1 MVQRIGRGEGSFT
14 SSRGLGRVSKVLALF
29 GRDGVGG
36 GGRGGGGVAAGRQ
49 RGGRR
54 PTEGGS
60 PRSRRRPAVGLAFDW
75 FLLRFRFFLFWG
87 ELLICSWGFSCC
99 RGTRPRRC
107 CPSRPSRSPPRPR
120 STSASS
126 LRSFPSS
133 CLRLL
138 LSCANHVVI
147 STNLAAPLAFIYRNL
162 RDCCLVSPLSVQ
174 SAVNSGGHM

>member
-1 MVQRIGRGEGSFT
+1 M
-14 SSRGLGRVSKVLALF
+14 F

-36 GGRGGGGVAAGRQ
+36 GERGGGGVAAGRQ

-60 PRSRRRPAVGLAFDW
+60 PRRRPAAGLAFDW
-75 FLLRFRFFLFWG
+75 FLLRFRFSFFLGG
-87 ELLICSWGFSCC
+87 ELMICSWGVSCC

-133 CLRLL
+133 CLRLQS

-147 STNLAAPLAFIYRNL
+147 STNLAAPLAFIYLKL
-162 RDCCLVSPLSVQ
+162 RDCCLVSP
-174 SAVNSGGHM
+174 